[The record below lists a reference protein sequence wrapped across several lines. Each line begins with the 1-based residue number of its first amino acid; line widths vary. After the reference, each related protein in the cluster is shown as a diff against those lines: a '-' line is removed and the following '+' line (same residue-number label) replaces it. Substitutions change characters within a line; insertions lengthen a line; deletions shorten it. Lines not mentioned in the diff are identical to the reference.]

1 MRPNPSTPGMHAIP
15 PRRIDLDWLRIIAFG
30 LLIFYHVG
38 CFYFAWPWHAN
49 SKYASWSIAPLLQLT
64 TPWRLLLLFV
74 ISGVAT
80 RFMIDKMST
89 GDFLASRSTR
99 LLIPLAFGMLVI
111 VPPQTYVFLIEQA
124 GYRHSFSS
132 FYVPAI
138 TGTGNWVV
146 DGYHVLTP
154 EWAHLW
160 FLPYLF
166 AFTLLTLAIGPW
178 LKSRPASAFTW
189 FTRGPWIFVAP
200 VAFIAAANA
209 LIGPIS
215 VDRHVFI
222 GDWRNVLVFGS
233 AMVLGYSLA
242 KHEPFFV
249 AAERHRYIA
258 LAIAVGAYCTIQIL
272 WAFGKYEHMGYR
284 YYLLFALL
292 KPMQGWAVVLA
303 AFGFARR
310 YLRRDGPV
318 RRYLTHAIF
327 PYYIIHQ
334 TTIVVAGHWLTGMNL
349 PAHIEATSL
358 IIITIASCVIGYE
371 IVRRVWLLRPLF
383 GLKLEPAA
391 LKEPKNSA
399 ARPI

>member
-1 MRPNPSTPGMHAIP
+1 MRPNPSTPSMHVIP
-15 PRRIDLDWLRIIAFG
+15 TRRTDLDWLRIFAFG
-30 LLIFYHVG
+30 LLIFYHIG

-49 SKYASWSIAPLLQLT
+49 SKHASWSIAPLLQLT

-89 GDFLASRSTR
+89 GDFLVSRSTR

-111 VPPQTYVFLIEQA
+111 VPPQTYIYLIEQG
-124 GYRHSFSS
+124 GYRSSFAS
-132 FYVPAI
+132 FYVPDI

-146 DGYHVLTP
+146 DGYHVVTP

-166 AFTLLTLAIGPW
+166 AFTLVTVVVGPW
-178 LKSRPASAFTW
+178 LKSRPASTFTW
-189 FTRGPWIFVAP
+189 FTRAPWIFVVP
-200 VAFIAAANA
+200 IAFIALANA
-209 LIGPIS
+209 VIGPFS
-215 VDRHVFI
+215 VDRHIFI

-233 AMVLGYSLA
+233 ATVLGYSLA
-242 KHEPFFV
+242 KHEPFFI
-249 AAERHRYIA
+249 AAERYRYIA

-272 WAFGKYEHMGYR
+272 WVFGKYEHMGYR
-284 YYLLFALL
+284 YYLLFAFL

-310 YLRRDGPV
+310 YLRSDGPV
-318 RRYLTHAIF
+318 RRYLTDAIF

-349 PAHIEATSL
+349 PVHIEAPAL

-371 IVRRVWLLRPLF
+371 IIRRIWLLRPLF
-383 GLKLEPAA
+383 GLKLEPLAP
-391 LKEPKNSA
+391 KEPEDST